1 MNNATANRA
10 LSADTLR
17 AGYEQLRGEAL
28 DSRGGIYRGFGFAL
42 LVRAGLATWLLAC
55 RESVSASHRPAQSSA
70 LSQVSSPRGLRSE
83 LAMIIT
89 AMALDNG
96 KATA

>member
-1 MNNATANRA
+1 MNNTTANVAFRA
-10 LSADTLR
+10 NALR

-28 DSRGGIYRGFGFAL
+28 DSRSGICRGFGFTL
-42 LVRAGLATWLLAC
+42 LLRAGLASWLLAC
-55 RESVSASHRPAQSSA
+55 RESVSASPRPAQASA
-70 LSQVSSPRGLRSE
+70 LSQVPAPRGLRAE

-96 KATA
+96 KAKA

>member
-1 MNNATANRA
+1 MNNATTNMA

-28 DSRGGIYRGFGFAL
+28 DSRGFYRGFGYGL
-42 LVRAGLATWLLAC
+42 LLRAGLASWLLAC
-55 RESVSASHRPAQSSA
+55 RESVSASHRPPPSSA
-70 LSQVSSPRGLRSE
+70 WSQVPSPQGLHSE
-83 LAMIIT
+83 LVMVIT

-96 KATA
+96 KVKA

>member
-1 MNNATANRA
+1 MNNATANTA
-10 LSADTLR
+10 LSAETLR

-42 LVRAGLATWLLAC
+42 LVRGGLASWLLAC
-55 RESVSASHRPAQSSA
+55 RESVSASHRPAQSST
-70 LSQVSSPRGLRSE
+70 LSQMPSLRGLRSE
-83 LAMIIT
+83 LVMVIT

-96 KATA
+96 KAKS